1 LHREPGSDDDDSAPA
16 DDAIIAR
23 AFRGSLV
30 VISILAAVG
39 VLAYLLATRRPAA
52 APSVPKEVGDVRD
65 RAVADAAVPAAPF
78 VDVTRAAGIDFVHVN
93 GAEGDKLLPE
103 TMGGGVAFFDHDGD
117 GDPDLLLVGSSR
129 WSGRER
135 AGEQASLALY
145 RNDGTGRFADVTA
158 ESGLALRLYGMGV
171 AVADYDADGDV
182 DLFVTALGPNRLFE
196 NRGGTFHDVTARAG
210 VAGEPDAWST
220 SAGFFDADGDGDV
233 DLFVGNYVQWSR
245 EIDLELNFTLNG
257 RDRAYG
263 PPTSYRGAWSY
274 LYRNDGDGR
283 FTDVSAAAGLHVA
296 NPATGA
302 PIGKALGVVFI
313 DTDRDRAPDV
323 FVANDTV
330 QNFLFHNR
338 GDGTFAEIGATSGV
352 GFDPAGN
359 ATGAM
364 GIDAAY
370 YRNDEQ
376 LAVAIGNFANEM
388 TSFYVAQAGR
398 LQFTDQ
404 AIGEGIGAP
413 SRLFLKFGLFFFDYD
428 LDGRLDLLQANGHLE
443 NEIQEVQAG
452 QTYRQPAQ
460 LFWNAGPGVR
470 SCYVEVPRERTGA
483 LAEPVV
489 GRGAAYADI
498 DADGDLDVVL
508 VEVGGPARL
517 LRNDQRLGH
526 HWLRVRLAGRGAN
539 RDALGAWV
547 EIEAG
552 GVRQRRQVMPTRSYL
567 SQVEL
572 PLTFGLGQVDRVD
585 AARVIWPDGTV
596 EPFDVPAVDR
606 VISVGSGP
614 ES

>member
-1 LHREPGSDDDDSAPA
+1 MARDTEPDDDTAPA
-16 DDAIIAR
+16 DDAVIAR

-39 VLAYLLATRRPAA
+39 LAAWLYATRRPAA
-52 APSVPKEVGDVRD
+52 APVLTKKVGR
-65 RAVADAAVPAAPF
+65 VADRDAAGAAVPPVPF

-93 GAEGDKLLPE
+93 GAEGEKLLPE
-103 TMGGGVAFFDHDGD
+103 TMGGGAAFFDYDGD
-117 GDPDLLLVGSSR
+117 DDPDLLLVNSSR
-129 WSGRER
+129 WPGRSRSGER
-135 AGEQASLALY
+135 ATLALY
-145 RNDGTGRFADVTA
+145 RNDGTGRFADVTDEA
-158 ESGLALRLYGMGV
+158 GLAVSLYGMGA

-196 NRGGTFHDVTARAG
+196 NRGGRFHDVTARAG
-210 VAGEPDAWST
+210 VAGAADAWST
-220 SAGFFDADGDGDV
+220 SAGFFDADGDGDL
-233 DLFVGNYVQWSR
+233 DLFVCNYVQWSR
-245 EIDLELNFTLNG
+245 EVDLELHFTLNG
-257 RDRAYG
+257 HDRAYG
-263 PPTSYRGAWSY
+263 PPTGYRGAWSY

-283 FTDVSAAAGLHVA
+283 FTDVSARAGLHVA

-302 PIGKALGVVFI
+302 PVGKALAVVFV
-313 DTDRDRAPDV
+313 DVERDGALDV
-323 FVANDTV
+323 LVANDTV

-338 GDGTFAEIGATSGV
+338 GDGTFEEIGATTGV
-352 GFDPAGN
+352 GFDAAGA

-388 TSFYVAQAGR
+388 TSFYVARGSG
-398 LQFTDQ
+398 LQFTDE

-460 LFWNAGPGVR
+460 LFWNAGPAAR
-470 SCYVEVPRERTGA
+470 SCYVEVPRDRTGA
-483 LAEPVV
+483 LAEPIV
-489 GRGAAYADI
+489 GRGATYADI
-498 DADGDLDVVL
+498 DADGDLDVL
-508 VEVGGPARL
+508 LTEVGGRPRL
-517 LRNDQRLGH
+517 LRNDQALGH
-526 HWLRVRLAGRGAN
+526 HWLRVDLTGSGAH
-539 RDALGAWV
+539 RDAIGAWV

-552 GVRQRRQVMPTRSYL
+552 GVGQRRQVMPTRSYL

-572 PLTFGLGQVDRVD
+572 PVTFGLGPATRVD
-585 AARVIWPDGTV
+585 AARVLWPDGTSQ
-596 EPFDVPAVDR
+596 PFDVPSIDTTVR
-606 VISVGSGP
+606 VRQP
-614 ES
+614 